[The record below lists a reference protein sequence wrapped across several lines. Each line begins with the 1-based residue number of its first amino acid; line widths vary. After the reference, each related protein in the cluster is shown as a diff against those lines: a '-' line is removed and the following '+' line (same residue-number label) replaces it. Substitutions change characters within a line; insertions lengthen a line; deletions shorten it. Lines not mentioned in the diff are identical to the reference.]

1 MIIRVWT
8 CTLKA
13 GAEKAFERFALED
26 ALPLLKRRDGCL
38 NAFFGVDDSKPARAV
53 VVTVWRDLEALKG
66 FTGENWREPYI
77 HPNEAGLLAEKPKVE
92 HFTLL
97 GGA

>member
-8 CTLKA
+8 CRLKS
-13 GAEKAFERFALED
+13 GAEKAFQKFALED
-26 ALPLLKRRDGCL
+26 ALPLLRRQDGCL
-38 NAFFGVDDSKPARAV
+38 NGFFGFDDSQPVKAV

-66 FTGENWREPYI
+66 FTGEDWREPFL

-92 HFTLL
+92 HYSLL
-97 GGA
+97 GTL